1 MAQTPDKYTLPQ
13 LDDGGLNYPKWY
25 PAIVI
30 FAARLASKAFPDNGL
45 AHLVLNPKDLPKWY
59 SGGIPT
65 ILTPCAGGGQGHY
78 DDQPPTGFNATTD
91 GALWKHNNDKY
102 TDFKHGENTL
112 KAAIIA
118 AIGPNNE
125 AVIFGTN
132 PLEVLSMDIRT
143 IMDKLEATF
152 NIASVERLA
161 NLEQR
166 IAQTWHA
173 SNGHSVR
180 YHMASIVGAFQEK
193 ADMMKIP
200 VDSHAVYNAMRASL
214 VNDANFQKS
223 LADHYDHDNELTA
236 RNIDNLSEY
245 MLRHF
250 PALVTRAPAY
260 AAAAVD
266 TTGAAGTTGADQALQ
281 AVVNAAVA
289 QAMQASGLKHAAGRG
304 AYAYPQQ
311 AVAPVPKAIL
321 AAGVLYC
328 SKHGYSLVKAGGH
341 AGIDCKFLDKT
352 NASASQK
359 NATTHVV
366 KKDGTV
372 VGSWKGFELC

>member
-1 MAQTPDKYTLPQ
+1 MAQTSDKSTLPQ
-13 LDDGGLNYPKWY
+13 LNDGGLNYLPVY
-25 PAIVI
+25 LATVV
-30 FAARLASKAFPDNGL
+30 FAARLASKAFPDKGL
-45 AHLVLNPKDLPKWY
+45 AYLVLNPKDLLKWY
-59 SGGIPT
+59 PDGIPT
-65 ILTPCAGGGQGHY
+65 ILTPRAGGGPGHY
-78 DDQPPTGFNATTD
+78 DNQPPTGFAATTD
-91 GALWKHNNDKY
+91 GALWKYHNDIH
-102 TDFKHGENTL
+102 TAFKDGVNTL

-118 AIGPNNE
+118 AIGSNNE

-132 PLEVLSMDIRT
+132 PLQVLNMDIRT
-143 IMDKLEATF
+143 IMDKLAATF

-161 NLEQR
+161 NLNQR

-173 SNGHSVR
+173 SNNHSVA
-180 YHMASIVGAFQEK
+180 YHIAIIVGAFEEK
-193 ADMMKIP
+193 ADMMGIP
-200 VDSHAVYNAMRASL
+200 VDRYAVYNAMRASL

-223 LADHYDHDNELTA
+223 LADHYDHDTELTA
-236 RNIDNLSEY
+236 RNIDNLSAY

-250 PALVTRAPAY
+250 PALVNRASAY

-266 TTGAAGTTGADQALQ
+266 TTGVVGTTGADQAIQ
-281 AVVNAAVA
+281 AAVNAAVA
-289 QAMQASGLKHAAGRG
+289 RAMQASGLKHAAGRG
-304 AYAYPQQ
+304 AYAHPQQ

-328 SKHGYSLVKAGGH
+328 SKHGYSLVKGGGH
-341 AGIDCKFLDKT
+341 AGIDCNFLDRT

-372 VGSWKGFELC
+372 VGSWKGFELN